1 MIKVTIV
8 GTTTWG
14 TTLALMIS
22 REGINTTLLARTKA
36 ESSKLIQEGQ
46 NSRFLPGV
54 MFPNNLSITH
64 LPKSAFDSSSI
75 AIYAVPSATFRTN
88 VVETIHHIPKDTV
101 IVSASKGLELNT
113 GKRMTEI
120 LREVIS
126 DRHNERICALSGPN
140 LASEII
146 SGKLSSTVVA
156 SIDNTS
162 AKLVQSILNSDKF
175 RVYTNTDV
183 VGVELAGAL
192 KNITAIAAGICDG
205 LHLGNNAKATIITRG
220 LSEMSRLG
228 TSMGANPLTFAG
240 LAGMGDIIATC
251 SSNLSRN
258 NRVGRLLATGASI
271 PDIARS
277 IGSVTEGIGTTKA
290 TIEIAERINVE
301 MPLAKSVY
309 NVLFNNV
316 AALEA
321 VRDFMVRAPRSE
333 T

>member
-8 GTTTWG
+8 GATTWG
-14 TTLALMIS
+14 TTLALMVS
-22 REGINTTLLARTKA
+22 REGINTALLVRSKT
-36 ESSKLIQEGQ
+36 ESAKMIQEGQ

-54 MFPNNLSITH
+54 MFPKNLSITH
-64 LPKSAFDSSSI
+64 SKENAFNSSSI
-75 AIYAVPSATFRTN
+75 AIYAVPSTTFRTN

-120 LREVIS
+120 LEELIS
-126 DRHNERICALSGPN
+126 DNSNDRLCALSGPN

-146 SGKLSSTVVA
+146 SGKPTSTVVA
-156 SIDNTS
+156 STDYNS
-162 AKLVQSILNSDKF
+162 AQIVQSILNSDKF
-175 RVYTNTDV
+175 RVYTNTDII
-183 VGVELAGAL
+183 GVELAGSL

-205 LHLGNNAKATIITRG
+205 LNLGDNAKATIITRG

-228 TSMGANPLTFAG
+228 TAMGANPLTFAG

-258 NRVGRLLATGASI
+258 NKAGRLLATGASI
-271 PDIARS
+271 PDIAIS

-290 TIEIAERINVE
+290 SIKLAEQTSIE
-301 MPLAKSVY
+301 MPVAKSVY
-309 NVLFNNV
+309 NVLFNNTP
-316 AALEA
+316 ALEA
-321 VRDFMVRAPRSE
+321 VHDLMIRAPRSE